1 MSLFIDDMHMIMI
14 TIMIIKY
21 LLLQFIVKGFHNS
34 AALSYLN
41 PSASH
46 PSSQNQNQN
55 QNPNQFS
62 GYNLSYGFA
71 PNIVPSHIPNP
82 NRENTP
88 SHPIPSHPIGWAIGG
103 NSSPYPNL
111 SNIPEH
117 VPQVTDPVRSQLEIP
132 CQAIRVSED
141 DMPNFLFKFPSVSG
155 Q

>member
-1 MSLFIDDMHMIMI
+1 MMIAIMMIKIIMLYYINRDDV
-14 TIMIIKY
+14 
-21 LLLQFIVKGFHNS
+21 FVVIVKGWHNS

-46 PSSQNQNQN
+46 PNPNPNPNEN

-71 PNIVPSHIPNP
+71 PNIIASHIPNP
-82 NRENTP
+82 NREN
-88 SHPIPSHPIGWAIGG
+88 IPSHPIGWAVGG
-103 NSSPYPNL
+103 NISAF
-111 SNIPEH
+111 SNPPTPH
-117 VPQVTDPVRSQLEIP
+117 VPEPIQSQVEIP

-141 DMPNFLFKFPSVSG
+141 DMPNFLFKFPTVRK